1 MLAIVEGLVYLHSL
15 DIIHR
20 DLKSRNV
27 LVDSTKVMCGAATA
41 CADLLR
47 FQGTKLTDFGA
58 SREATSDTMT
68 IGVGTYRW
76 MAPEI
81 LKENDYTVA
90 ADMYSF
96 GMVVTE
102 LDSHEIPYTN
112 LTNGKG
118 KPLVD
123 TAIMSMVMHGDIHP
137 ALTAQCPTWIKD
149 LALQCL
155 AIDPANRPTAIQVAA
170 VVRKHLHGMHDAAVD
185 GRDGG
190 LSCMPRLP

>member
-1 MLAIVEGLVYLHSL
+1 M
-15 DIIHR
+15 D
-20 DLKSRNV
+20 
-27 LVDSTKVMCGAATA
+27 GA
-41 CADLLR
+41 LGSPMSQR
-47 FQGTKLTDFGA
+47 SF
-58 SREATSDTMT
+58 E
-68 IGVGTYRW
+68 
-76 MAPEI
+76 APEI

-123 TAIMSMVMHGDIHP
+123 TAIMSMVMHGDDIHP

-149 LALQCL
+149 LALQYL

-170 VVRKHLHGMHDAAVD
+170 VTGPFDVTMATVRGNMPLQLWLRCANTDAKW
-185 GRDGG
+185 
-190 LSCMPRLP
+190 